1 MDDENGLYLMR
12 VCAFSAEHLFGRP
25 VILQLL
31 SAMKIFIP
39 TLVLTLC
46 VWLIFHCPA
55 FPSHHTCI
63 LLHQLPSARAPHI
76 YVCQGPAL

>member
-1 MDDENGLYLMR
+1 MR

-46 VWLIFHCPA
+46 VWLIFHCQ
-55 FPSHHTCI
+55 PSPTEQSI
-63 LLHQLPSARAPHI
+63 VAALVKLIVAASFSRLPPVIEQRA
-76 YVCQGPAL
+76 VRSMLR